1 MKPMSKNYSPQKL
14 YKRLRERFAHERE
27 EVIREYV
34 EGCNSL
40 IGRLNKSVY
49 HSHIAL
55 DLESEKKCKYY
66 GLSELRVKVNDLRD
80 VAFFDK
86 LGKLTGFD

>member
-1 MKPMSKNYSPQKL
+1 MSPMSKNYTPQKL
-14 YKRLRERFAHERE
+14 YKRLRERFVHERE

-34 EGCNSL
+34 ERCNSL
-40 IGRLNKSVY
+40 IGRLTSSVY

-55 DLESEKKCKYY
+55 DLESQEKRRYY
-66 GLSELRVKVNDLRD
+66 GLSELKVKVDNLRD

-86 LGKLTGFD
+86 LGRLTGFD